1 MSIETQDTTPN
12 TVYEADEISIRLA
25 ANQMIA
31 AAAQRGGYSID
42 SIPEEAKLDA
52 YNHVKAS
59 FAEEA
64 KKQNDP
70 FYRMYIEEKASHDL
84 TKNQLGAMSQSR
96 NAAATSATYKAP
108 ISMELARGQVGN
120 SWYTLTD
127 AQKAQAVGWTE
138 PVDRDE
144 LHRLFAVGADSHYV
158 VDYSRSNG
166 PRFARLRE
174 VAKALN
180 IYGAKRK

>member
-1 MSIETQDTTPN
+1 MSTSPVQLTPTIN
-12 TVYEADEISIRLA
+12 EADEVTIRAA

-42 SIPEEAKLDA
+42 SVPEEAKLDA

-70 FYRMYIEEKASHDL
+70 YYRMYIEEKASHDL

-108 ISMELARGQVGN
+108 IQMEVARGQCGN

-127 AQKAQAVGWTE
+127 AQKVQAVGWNE

-144 LHRLFAVGADSHYV
+144 LHRLFAVGADGHYAA
-158 VDYSRSNG
+158 DYQRSNG
-166 PRFARLRE
+166 PRYARLRE

-180 IYGAKRK
+180 IYGVKKK